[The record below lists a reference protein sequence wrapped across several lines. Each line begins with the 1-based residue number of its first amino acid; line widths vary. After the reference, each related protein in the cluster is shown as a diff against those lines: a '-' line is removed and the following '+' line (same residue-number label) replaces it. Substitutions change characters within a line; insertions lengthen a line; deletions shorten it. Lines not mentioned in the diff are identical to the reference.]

1 MDERLSRR
9 IVGHSIPEYM
19 IEILIQDY
27 AGTFLRMVVSRNGGV
42 YDLSYE
48 QNGYRRCM
56 AQRLPSPEKFRLLEL
71 LYDINEENENHLI
84 PAERYMLEPELIYW
98 KDHRISRKT
107 VRLLFYPDVKGE
119 SFLRKWL
126 MLIEKIL
133 NPGVPEEKGLLEQMR
148 YLLQKSSD
156 PEKLRDLIQAARIRC
171 EGPAEE

>member
-1 MDERLSRR
+1 
-9 IVGHSIPEYM
+9 
-19 IEILIQDY
+19 
-27 AGTFLRMVVSRNGGV
+27 MVVSRNAGV

-98 KDHRISRKT
+98 KDHRIGRKT

-119 SFLRKWL
+119 PVLRKWL
-126 MLIEKIL
+126 ILIEKIL
-133 NPGVPEEKGLLEQMR
+133 NPSVPEEKGLLEQMR
-148 YLLQKSSD
+148 YLLQKSND

-171 EGPAEE
+171 EGSAEE